1 MMCFQFVI
9 FKFFMLLLIIF
20 LHNHN
25 YYGVNGDPQV
35 ECFFIFGDSLSDSGN
50 NNNLKT
56 FSKANYKPYGI
67 DFPKATPTG
76 RFTNGQ
82 TVVDILGQ
90 LLGFD
95 EFIPPFANTTGYD
108 ILKGVNYA
116 SGSAGILPQ
125 SGKYLGDCISLNKQV
140 DNHQITISKIKNRVK
155 NDYLKKCLYHITIG
169 TNDYIANYLLPK
181 FYNTSH
187 LYTPQQY
194 AELLIQKYEDQILRL
209 YSNSSAR
216 KVALVGLG
224 QLGSTPAVIALYGIN
239 GITKVNQKVQLF
251 NQNLISLVH
260 KLNTKFSDA
269 KFIYVNNYGIQ
280 SGDLS
285 SLGLTNVSESCC
297 ETNNI
302 GLCIPSSTTC
312 DNRTSYVFWD
322 EFHTTETLNKFTA
335 NRSYTSLHASDN
347 YPIDIKHLAQLQF

>member
-1 MMCFQFVI
+1 MKLVMVVLMMI
-9 FKFFMLLLIIF
+9 ILLHD
-20 LHNHN
+20 HN
-25 YYGVNGDPQV
+25 YGVNGDSQPQV
-35 ECFFIFGDSLSDSGN
+35 PCLYIFGDSLSDNGN
-50 NNNLKT
+50 NNKLPT
-56 FSKANYKPYGI
+56 LSKANYKPYEI
-67 DFPKATPTG
+67 DFSNPNANYAISPTG
-76 RFTNGQ
+76 RFTNGR
-82 TVVDILGQ
+82 TTIDIIGQ

-95 EFIPPFANTTGYD
+95 DFIPPFANTTGYD
-108 ILKGVNYA
+108 IVKGVNYA
-116 SGSAGILPQ
+116 SGGCGILPE
-125 SGKYLGDCISLNKQV
+125 SGKY
-140 DNHQITISKIKNRVK
+140 
-155 NDYLKKCLYHITIG
+155 
-169 TNDYIANYLLPK
+169 
-181 FYNTSH
+181 
-187 LYTPQQY
+187 
-194 AELLIQKYEDQILRL
+194 LRL